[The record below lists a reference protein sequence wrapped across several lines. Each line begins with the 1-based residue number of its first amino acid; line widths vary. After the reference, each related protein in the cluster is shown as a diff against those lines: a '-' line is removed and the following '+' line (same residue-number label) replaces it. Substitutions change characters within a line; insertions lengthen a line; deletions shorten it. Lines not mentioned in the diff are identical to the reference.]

1 MTYEW
6 KQRFQQGVL
15 LIKRAGF
22 AAACSLHACFTDV
35 SGKRFA
41 IEWREK
47 LVVKSASYIR
57 AVIRSMELTTCD
69 SSKPS
74 QEKSEYDG

>member
-1 MTYEW
+1 MHT
-6 KQRFQQGVL
+6 
-15 LIKRAGF
+15 
-22 AAACSLHACFTDV
+22 FTDV

-57 AVIRSMELTTCD
+57 GVVVWS
-69 SSKPS
+69 
-74 QEKSEYDG
+74 